1 MLSSALSNN
10 FSTFVGINSTENET
24 PMMMRKL
31 LYIALLMAV
40 AACTSK
46 GVDQGEVAARAAK
59 EYYGYLLQGNIA
71 SFVDGHYRP
80 DSIPDTYREQLITN
94 TKMYVNQQNEEHR
107 GIKDIRIVDA
117 KTDMQKHAANVFL
130 VLSFG
135 DSTSEEIVVPMVE
148 SGGVWYLR

>member
-1 MLSSALSNN
+1 MK
-10 FSTFVGINSTENET
+10 
-24 PMMMRKL
+24 KL
-31 LYIALLMAV
+31 LYLFV
-40 AACTSK
+40 AMVIVACTSSL
-46 GVDQGEVAARAAK
+46 DEGEVAARAAK

-107 GIKDIRIVDA
+107 GIKDIRIVDT
-117 KTDMQKHAANVFL
+117 KTNMQKHAANVFL

-148 SGGVWYLR
+148 SAGVWYLR

>member
-1 MLSSALSNN
+1 MK
-10 FSTFVGINSTENET
+10 
-24 PMMMRKL
+24 KL
-31 LYIALLMAV
+31 LYLFV
-40 AACTSK
+40 AMVFVACTSSL
-46 GVDQGEVAARAAK
+46 DEGEVAARAAK

-94 TKMYVNQQNEEHR
+94 TKMYVSQQNEEHR
-107 GIKDIRIVDA
+107 GIKDIRIVDT

>member
-1 MLSSALSNN
+1 MK
-10 FSTFVGINSTENET
+10 
-24 PMMMRKL
+24 KL
-31 LYIALLMAV
+31 LYLFV
-40 AACTSK
+40 AMVIVACTSSL
-46 GVDQGEVAARAAK
+46 DEGEVAARAAK

-107 GIKDIRIVDA
+107 GIKDIRIVDT

-148 SGGVWYLR
+148 SDGVWYLR

>member
-1 MLSSALSNN
+1 MK
-10 FSTFVGINSTENET
+10 
-24 PMMMRKL
+24 KL
-31 LYIALLMAV
+31 LYLFV
-40 AACTSK
+40 AMVIVACTSSL
-46 GVDQGEVAARAAK
+46 DEGEVAARAAK
-59 EYYGYLLQGNIA
+59 EYYGYLLQGNVA

-107 GIKDIRIVDA
+107 GIKDIRIVDT

>member
-1 MLSSALSNN
+1 MK
-10 FSTFVGINSTENET
+10 
-24 PMMMRKL
+24 KL
-31 LYIALLMAV
+31 LYLFV
-40 AACTSK
+40 AMVFVACTSSL
-46 GVDQGEVAARAAK
+46 DEGEVAARAAK
-59 EYYGYLLQGNIA
+59 EYYGYLLQGDIA

-107 GIKDIRIVDA
+107 GIKDIRIVDT

>member
-1 MLSSALSNN
+1 MK
-10 FSTFVGINSTENET
+10 
-24 PMMMRKL
+24 KL
-31 LYIALLMAV
+31 LYLFV
-40 AACTSK
+40 AMVIVACTSSL
-46 GVDQGEVAARAAK
+46 DEGEVAARAAK
-59 EYYGYLLQGNIA
+59 EYYGYLLHGNIS

-94 TKMYVNQQNEEHR
+94 TKMYVNQQNEEHL

>member
-1 MLSSALSNN
+1 MK
-10 FSTFVGINSTENET
+10 
-24 PMMMRKL
+24 KL
-31 LYIALLMAV
+31 LYLFV
-40 AACTSK
+40 AMVIVACTSSL
-46 GVDQGEVAARAAK
+46 DQGEVAARAAK

>member
-1 MLSSALSNN
+1 MK
-10 FSTFVGINSTENET
+10 
-24 PMMMRKL
+24 KL
-31 LYIALLMAV
+31 LYLFV
-40 AACTSK
+40 AMVTLACSSTP
-46 GVDQGEVAARAAK
+46 DQGEVAARAAK

-107 GIKDIRIVDA
+107 GIKDIRIVDT
-117 KTDMQKHAANVFL
+117 KTDIQKHAANVFL

-148 SGGVWYLR
+148 NKGVWYLR

>member
-1 MLSSALSNN
+1 MK
-10 FSTFVGINSTENET
+10 
-24 PMMMRKL
+24 KL
-31 LYIALLMAV
+31 LYLFV
-40 AACTSK
+40 AMVIVACTSSL
-46 GVDQGEVAARAAK
+46 DQGEVAARAAK

-80 DSIPDTYREQLITN
+80 DSIPDTYREQLIAN

-107 GIKDIRIVDA
+107 GIKDIRIVDT

-148 SGGVWYLR
+148 SDGVWYLR

>member
-1 MLSSALSNN
+1 MK
-10 FSTFVGINSTENET
+10 
-24 PMMMRKL
+24 KL
-31 LYIALLMAV
+31 LYLFV
-40 AACTSK
+40 AMVIVACTSSL
-46 GVDQGEVAARAAK
+46 DEGEVAARAAK
-59 EYYGYLLQGNIA
+59 EYYGYLLQGNVA

>member
-1 MLSSALSNN
+1 MK
-10 FSTFVGINSTENET
+10 
-24 PMMMRKL
+24 KL
-31 LYIALLMAV
+31 LYLFVVMMIV
-40 AACTSK
+40 ACTSSP
-46 GVDQGEVAARAAK
+46 DEGEVAARAAK
-59 EYYGYLLQGNIA
+59 EYYGYLLQGNVA
-71 SFVDGHYRP
+71 SFVDGHYCP

-94 TKMYVNQQNEEHR
+94 TKMYVSQQNEEHR
-107 GIKDIRIVDA
+107 GIKDIRIVDT

>member
-1 MLSSALSNN
+1 MK
-10 FSTFVGINSTENET
+10 
-24 PMMMRKL
+24 KL
-31 LYIALLMAV
+31 LYLFV
-40 AACTSK
+40 AMVIVACSSTP
-46 GVDQGEVAARAAK
+46 DQGEVAARAAK
-59 EYYGYLLQGNIA
+59 QYYDYLLQGNIA

-80 DSIPDTYREQLITN
+80 DSVPDTYREQLITN

-107 GIKDIRIVDA
+107 GIKDIRIVDT

-148 SGGVWYLR
+148 SAGVWYLR

>member
-1 MLSSALSNN
+1 MK
-10 FSTFVGINSTENET
+10 
-24 PMMMRKL
+24 KL
-31 LYIALLMAV
+31 LYLFV
-40 AACTSK
+40 AMVIVACTSSL
-46 GVDQGEVAARAAK
+46 DQGEVAARAAK

-80 DSIPDTYREQLITN
+80 DSIPDTYREQLIAN

-130 VLSFG
+130 VLSYG

>member
-1 MLSSALSNN
+1 MK
-10 FSTFVGINSTENET
+10 
-24 PMMMRKL
+24 KL
-31 LYIALLMAV
+31 LYLFV
-40 AACTSK
+40 AMVIVACTSSL
-46 GVDQGEVAARAAK
+46 DEGEVAARAAK
-59 EYYGYLLQGNIA
+59 EYYGYLLQGNVA

-80 DSIPDTYREQLITN
+80 DSIPDSYREQLITN

-107 GIKDIRIVDA
+107 SIKDIRIVDT

-148 SGGVWYLR
+148 SDGVWYLR

>member
-1 MLSSALSNN
+1 MK
-10 FSTFVGINSTENET
+10 
-24 PMMMRKL
+24 KL
-31 LYIALLMAV
+31 LYLFV
-40 AACTSK
+40 AMVIVACSSTP
-46 GVDQGEVAARAAK
+46 DQGEVAARAAK

>member
-1 MLSSALSNN
+1 MK
-10 FSTFVGINSTENET
+10 
-24 PMMMRKL
+24 KL
-31 LYIALLMAV
+31 LYLFVVMMIV
-40 AACTSK
+40 ACTSSP
-46 GVDQGEVAARAAK
+46 DEGEVAARAAK

-107 GIKDIRIVDA
+107 GIKDIRIVDT

>member
-1 MLSSALSNN
+1 MIISRELLVMNSSK
-10 FSTFVGINSTENET
+10 
-24 PMMMRKL
+24 MKKL
-31 LYIALLMAV
+31 LYLFV
-40 AACTSK
+40 AMVIVACTSSP
-46 GVDQGEVAARAAK
+46 DESEVAARAAK

-80 DSIPDTYREQLITN
+80 DSIPDTYREQLIAN

>member
-1 MLSSALSNN
+1 MK
-10 FSTFVGINSTENET
+10 
-24 PMMMRKL
+24 KL
-31 LYIALLMAV
+31 LYLFV
-40 AACTSK
+40 AMVIVACTSSL
-46 GVDQGEVAARAAK
+46 DEGEVAARAAK
-59 EYYGYLLQGNIA
+59 EYYGYLIQGNIA

-107 GIKDIRIVDA
+107 GIKDIRIVDT

>member
-1 MLSSALSNN
+1 MKEILYL
-10 FSTFVGINSTENET
+10 FVAMVI
-24 PMMMRKL
+24 
-31 LYIALLMAV
+31 V
-40 AACTSK
+40 ACTSSP
-46 GVDQGEVAARAAK
+46 DEGEVAARAAK

-107 GIKDIRIVDA
+107 GIKDIRIVDT

-148 SGGVWYLR
+148 SDGVWYLR

>member
-1 MLSSALSNN
+1 MIIS
-10 FSTFVGINSTENET
+10 
-24 PMMMRKL
+24 RKL
-31 LYIALLMAV
+31 LVKNSSKMKKLLYLFV
-40 AACTSK
+40 AMVIVACTSSL
-46 GVDQGEVAARAAK
+46 DEGEVAARAAK
-59 EYYGYLLQGNIA
+59 EYYGYLLQGDVA

-80 DSIPDTYREQLITN
+80 DSIPNTYREQLITN

-107 GIKDIRIVDA
+107 GIKDIRIVDT

>member
-1 MLSSALSNN
+1 MK
-10 FSTFVGINSTENET
+10 
-24 PMMMRKL
+24 KL
-31 LYIALLMAV
+31 LYLFV
-40 AACTSK
+40 AMVIVACTSSL
-46 GVDQGEVAARAAK
+46 DEGEVAARAAK

-107 GIKDIRIVDA
+107 GIKDIRIVDT

>member
-1 MLSSALSNN
+1 MK
-10 FSTFVGINSTENET
+10 
-24 PMMMRKL
+24 KL
-31 LYIALLMAV
+31 LYLFV
-40 AACTSK
+40 AMVIVACTSSL
-46 GVDQGEVAARAAK
+46 DEGEVAARAAK
-59 EYYGYLLQGNIA
+59 QYYDYLLQDNIS

-107 GIKDIRIVDA
+107 GIKDIRIVDT

>member
-1 MLSSALSNN
+1 
-10 FSTFVGINSTENET
+10 
-24 PMMMRKL
+24 MMMRKL
-31 LYIALLMAV
+31 LYIALLIAV

-80 DSIPDTYREQLITN
+80 DSIPDTYREQLI
-94 TKMYVNQQNEEHR
+94 

>member
-1 MLSSALSNN
+1 MK
-10 FSTFVGINSTENET
+10 
-24 PMMMRKL
+24 KL
-31 LYIALLMAV
+31 LYLFV
-40 AACTSK
+40 AMVIVACTSSL
-46 GVDQGEVAARAAK
+46 DEGEVAARAAK

-130 VLSFG
+130 VLSYG

>member
-1 MLSSALSNN
+1 M
-10 FSTFVGINSTENET
+10 VI
-24 PMMMRKL
+24 
-31 LYIALLMAV
+31 V
-40 AACTSK
+40 ACTSSL
-46 GVDQGEVAARAAK
+46 DEGEVAARAAK
-59 EYYGYLLQGNIA
+59 EYYGYLLQGNVA

-80 DSIPDTYREQLITN
+80 DSIPDSYREQLITN

-107 GIKDIRIVDA
+107 SIKDIRIVDT

>member
-1 MLSSALSNN
+1 MK
-10 FSTFVGINSTENET
+10 
-24 PMMMRKL
+24 KL
-31 LYIALLMAV
+31 LYLFV
-40 AACTSK
+40 AMVIVACTSSL
-46 GVDQGEVAARAAK
+46 DEGEVAARAAK
-59 EYYGYLLQGNIA
+59 EYYDYLIQGNIA

-94 TKMYVNQQNEEHR
+94 TKMYMNQQNEEHR

-117 KTDMQKHAANVFL
+117 KIDMQKHAANVFL

>member
-1 MLSSALSNN
+1 MIISRELLVMNSSK
-10 FSTFVGINSTENET
+10 
-24 PMMMRKL
+24 MKKL
-31 LYIALLMAV
+31 LYLFV
-40 AACTSK
+40 AMVIVACTSSP
-46 GVDQGEVAARAAK
+46 DEGEVAARAAK

>member
-1 MLSSALSNN
+1 
-10 FSTFVGINSTENET
+10 
-24 PMMMRKL
+24 MMMRKL

-71 SFVDGHYRP
+71 SFVDWHYRP
-80 DSIPDTYREQLITN
+80 DSIPDTYREQLIMN

-148 SGGVWYLR
+148 SDGVWYLR

>member
-1 MLSSALSNN
+1 MK
-10 FSTFVGINSTENET
+10 
-24 PMMMRKL
+24 KL
-31 LYIALLMAV
+31 LYLFV
-40 AACTSK
+40 AMVIVACTSSL
-46 GVDQGEVAARAAK
+46 DQGEVAARAAK

-80 DSIPDTYREQLITN
+80 DSIPDTYREQLIAN